1 MRLVGYHGVGI
12 VSGWD
17 DHGGIR
23 VTALDALVVHDV
35 LGVVLPVK
43 MSTLPKD
50 GGLTKLAVCKKR
62 AIFYEPFTYSML
74 FP

>member
-1 MRLVGYHGVGI
+1 MRLIGYHGVGV

-17 DHGGIR
+17 DHGGVS

-43 MSTLPKD
+43 MSTLPID
-50 GGLTKLAVCKKR
+50 GGLTKFAVCTQR
-62 AIFYEPFTYSML
+62 AIFEETFTYSVL